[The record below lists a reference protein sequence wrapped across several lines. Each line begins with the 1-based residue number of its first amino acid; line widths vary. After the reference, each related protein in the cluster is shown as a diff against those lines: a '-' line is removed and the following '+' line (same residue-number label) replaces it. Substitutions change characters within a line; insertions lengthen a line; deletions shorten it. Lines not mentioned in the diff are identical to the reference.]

1 MTTFTVSFATFDANQ
16 PYSSTDTVI
25 VQDTA
30 TNLQALT
37 AVQIAELGSGN
48 ADFVDCLSDV
58 LILDATQAAAFGDI
72 STAFDPSD
80 FVQISD
86 TGANIAALT
95 SSEIAALASHGLAAI
110 NPSDD
115 VLSFTVAQFQAL
127 GQINV
132 NASATFTLADT
143 GANIA
148 ALTAGQIGALAL
160 QGVDVIDASDDAL
173 SLSVAQYQAL
183 GTVALTVG
191 DLVTLADSGSNIA
204 ALTAT
209 QIGQLAGNQID
220 AIDATDNALS
230 LTVAQYNAL
239 GSVTLTA
246 GDTVTLADTG
256 AHIAALTAGQI
267 GALAGAGIDAIDAT
281 DGALSLSIAQYN
293 ALGTVSL
300 TADDTVTLAD
310 TGANLAGLTATDIGN
325 LVNID
330 AFNATN
336 DVLSLDLSQLD
347 ALATANIAL
356 TAGDTVTLSD
366 TEANIEALTA
376 GQLSGYATQGV
387 DLIHA
392 SDSSTLNMSK
402 AQVAAVLASSA
413 AFDSGDNVTLV
424 DTGANIAALT
434 ASQFGQLQAK
444 GVDAIDASD
453 ETLALTVAQYQGLG
467 NVSLTAADNVTL
479 SDTGAHLASL
489 SATDI
494 SNLVNI
500 DGFDATDNVLSL
512 SAAQLDALATKSIP
526 VDASD
531 TLTLADSEANIEALS
546 QAAINNYINSQGV
559 DSIHATDTS
568 TLNLGGGVISVVI
581 ASSAS
586 FAPGDTVTLVDLS
599 MNIQGFT
606 AVQFGQFASHG
617 IDRIDASDDVLAL
630 SVAQYSALGS
640 TTLTA
645 GDTVTL
651 ADTGTNIAGLT
662 PADFAALAGNN
673 VDIIDAS
680 GGLSLTAA
688 QFTSLGTVA
697 LTASNNVTLA
707 YTGANISAL
716 NSTVWGTFATK
727 GIDTINASDNV
738 LSMSVAQYSALGTTT
753 LTSADT
759 VTLLDTG

>member
-413 AFDSGDNVTLV
+413 AFDAGDNVTLV
-424 DTGANIAALT
+424 DTGANIAPLT
-434 ASQFGQLQAK
+434 ASQFGQLPAK

-453 ETLALTVAQYQGLG
+453 DTLT
-467 NVSLTAADNVTL
+467 
-479 SDTGAHLASL
+479 
-489 SATDI
+489 I
-494 SNLVNI
+494 
-500 DGFDATDNVLSL
+500 
-512 SAAQLDALATKSIP
+512 SAAQFS
-526 VDASD
+526 
-531 TLTLADSEANIEALS
+531 
-546 QAAINNYINSQGV
+546 G
-559 DSIHATDTS
+559 
-568 TLNLGGGVISVVI
+568 
-581 ASSAS
+581 
-586 FAPGDTVTLVDLS
+586 
-599 MNIQGFT
+599 
-606 AVQFGQFASHG
+606 
-617 IDRIDASDDVLAL
+617 
-630 SVAQYSALGS
+630 LGS
-640 TTLTA
+640 TTLALGDTVTISDTAAHILGLTFSALTAANVDFLDATDAIAVTVQNFTDLGSVVFTSGSDVTLADTGAHIAALTA
-645 GDTVTL
+645 GQIGALAGAGIDAIDATDGALSLSIAQYNALGTVSLTADDTVTL
-651 ADTGTNIAGLT
+651 ADTGANLAGLT
-662 PADFAALAGNN
+662 ATDIGNLVNIDAFNATNDVLSLDLSQLDALA
-673 VDIIDAS
+673 
-680 GGLSLTAA
+680 T
-688 QFTSLGTVA
+688 
-697 LTASNNVTLA
+697 
-707 YTGANISAL
+707 ANIARERHWL
-716 NSTVWGTFATK
+716 R
-727 GIDTINASDNV
+727 
-738 LSMSVAQYSALGTTT
+738 
-753 LTSADT
+753 
-759 VTLLDTG
+759 